1 MICVPFQPSLEPRSI
16 HLAFTPVDKHP
27 LPPKEPSPAHFAQPT
42 TVQNTHYHLTLHTQL
57 GTLNS
62 NSAHFLH
69 CLTLCNL
76 FNCANFPPS
85 PPSWLADDTNQLL
98 VHSPVESLQ
107 SSLQKIFLT
116 ASASSPVLPF
126 ALPSGWHWISK
137 PTVGQSEHGCW
148 PLLLLL
154 WSSPRWDPDCWCFW
168 NGGMIA
174 MVEGHWFSSTRV
186 WHTERDSTCQSVV
199 VWWRMIGFLH
209 PEPSPPPPVA
219 NCVTSTQ
226 WCVTS
231 TSGLIIAPVNAATL
245 LPLLLDSI
253 ESPPSTD
260 CPTSGLARNH
270 QIVCPSDRCLPPW
283 HCQPH
288 PSSYFAE
295 IFQPSTFGMAPL
307 PKTYHSC
314 HSPMSD
320 WLAF

>member
-1 MICVPFQPSLEPRSI
+1 
-16 HLAFTPVDKHP
+16 
-27 LPPKEPSPAHFAQPT
+27 
-42 TVQNTHYHLTLHTQL
+42 
-57 GTLNS
+57 
-62 NSAHFLH
+62 
-69 CLTLCNL
+69 
-76 FNCANFPPS
+76 
-85 PPSWLADDTNQLL
+85 
-98 VHSPVESLQ
+98 
-107 SSLQKIFLT
+107 
-116 ASASSPVLPF
+116 
-126 ALPSGWHWISK
+126 
-137 PTVGQSEHGCW
+137 
-148 PLLLLL
+148 
-154 WSSPRWDPDCWCFW
+154 
-168 NGGMIA
+168 
-174 MVEGHWFSSTRV
+174 
-186 WHTERDSTCQSVV
+186 
-199 VWWRMIGFLH
+199 MIGFLH

-260 CPTSGLARNH
+260 CPTSALARNH

-314 HSPMSD
+314 HSPGCQIGLLSNFTRAGLHAAKYFKD
-320 WLAF
+320 QTRNTNTLEWLPPNNVPLQSLLHVNIILCLPHRARDSTNPTDTATRFTP